1 MKPHGRSSSLDFWLR
16 VADDYSCEPQR
27 RCLRSRYE
35 RARTTYHKSRYVIS
49 AMALGDM
56 ELGFIQLSQPV
67 IAVIDT
73 GPVQTVRL
81 TTTTTT

>member
-1 MKPHGRSSSLDFWLR
+1 
-16 VADDYSCEPQR
+16 
-27 RCLRSRYE
+27 
-35 RARTTYHKSRYVIS
+35 
-49 AMALGDM
+49 MALGDM